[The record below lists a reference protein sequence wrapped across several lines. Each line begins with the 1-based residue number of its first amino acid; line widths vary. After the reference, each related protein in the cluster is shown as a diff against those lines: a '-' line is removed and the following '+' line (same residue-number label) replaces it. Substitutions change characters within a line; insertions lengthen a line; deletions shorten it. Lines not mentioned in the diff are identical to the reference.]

1 MRSNPKNRSSRKSF
15 PNRRSIRLKGYDYSQ
30 AGLYFITICC
40 DGMRCRFG
48 RIENNEMI
56 LNEYGKIA
64 YNEWIKL
71 AERFQH
77 FELGVF
83 QIMPN
88 HMHGI
93 IILTPA
99 QNDSPAQNATCAPNI
114 IRADVTLA
122 HNDTAAHKNSPAHN
136 ATAAQKDSPA
146 QNATAAQKD
155 SPAHNATAA
164 QKDSPAQNGA
174 AYFDPSAYIDPSAHI
189 DPPAQINPSSQID
202 SSAFN
207 DPLAHLDPSAH
218 IDPPAQIN
226 PSAHIDPPAQIDPSA
241 PNIVRAGFTPA
252 QNATA
257 AQKDSPAHNGAAYFD
272 PSAYIDPSAQID
284 PPAHINPPAQINPPA
299 HLNPSAYIDPPAQ
312 IDPSAPD
319 MVRAGV
325 NPARTISS
333 VVGAY
338 KSLVAKG
345 CLEIFISKY
354 AAAGFAP
361 DQIPK
366 FGKLWHRNYYEHI
379 IRNQRSYENIANYIL
394 NNPAK
399 WQKDKFRQ
407 GNPAGRPKK

>member
-1 MRSNPKNRSSRKSF
+1 
-15 PNRRSIRLKGYDYSQ
+15 
-30 AGLYFITICC
+30 LYFITICC

-48 RIENNEMI
+48 NIENNEMI

-77 FELGVF
+77 FKLDVF

-93 IILTPA
+93 IILTPT
-99 QNDSPAQNATCAPNI
+99 QNDSPAQNAASAPNI
-114 IRADVTLA
+114 VRAGFT
-122 HNDTAAHKNSPAHN
+122 PAH
-136 ATAAQKDSPA
+136 
-146 QNATAAQKD
+146 NATAAQKD

-164 QKDSPAQNGA
+164 QKDSPAHNATA
-174 AYFDPSAYIDPSAHI
+174 AQKNSPAHNATAAQK
-189 DPPAQINPSSQID
+189 DSPA
-202 SSAFN
+202 
-207 DPLAHLDPSAH
+207 H
-218 IDPPAQIN
+218 
-226 PSAHIDPPAQIDPSA
+226 
-241 PNIVRAGFTPA
+241 
-252 QNATA
+252 NATA

-272 PSAYIDPSAQID
+272 PSAYIDSSAQID
-284 PPAHINPPAQINPPA
+284 PPAQINPPAQIDSSAQINPSAPNIVRAGFTPAQNATAAQKNSPAQNATAAQKDSPAHNGGAYFDPSAYLNPSAQINPSAHLNPPAQINPPA
-299 HLNPSAYIDPPAQ
+299 HIN
-312 IDPSAPD
+312 PSAPD
-319 MVRAGV
+319 IVRAGV

-345 CLEIFISKY
+345 CLEIFKSKY

-379 IRNQRSYENIANYIL
+379 IRDQRSYENIANYIL